1 MARAVLIVDD
11 EKLLVRTL
19 SNALRERGYE
29 PAVAHTGEQAEKLL
43 KSGKRF
49 DLVLL
54 DNRLPKM
61 SGLDVLKTMRAERI
75 GGKVIMMTAYDS
87 KEVKAEARKLEVD
100 RYVKKPFDLTKML
113 GEIDGLMNVHEEP
126 DQQAS

>member
-1 MARAVLIVDD
+1 VVLIVDD

-19 SNALRERGYE
+19 SNALREKGYE

-43 KSGKRF
+43 KSGKKF

-61 SGLDVLKTMRAERI
+61 SGLDVLKSMRSESI
-75 GGKVIMMTAYDS
+75 GGKVILMTAYDS
-87 KEVKAEARKLEVD
+87 KEVKAEARRLKVD
-100 RYVKKPFDLTKML
+100 RYVTKPFDLTKML
-113 GEIDGLMNVHEEP
+113 GEIEGLMPPREDP

>member
-1 MARAVLIVDD
+1 VRAVLIVDD

-19 SNALRERGYE
+19 SNALKERGYE
-29 PAVAHTGEQAEKLL
+29 PSVAHSGEQAEKLL
-43 KSGKRF
+43 KSGKKF

-61 SGLDVLKTMRAERI
+61 SGLDVLRAMRDESI
-75 GGKVIMMTAYDS
+75 GGKVILMTAYDS
-87 KEVKAEARKLEVD
+87 KEVKAEARRLKVD

-113 GEIDGLMNVHEEP
+113 GEIEELLP
-126 DQQAS
+126 QAENTDQQAQ